1 MLIGKD
7 DYIIGKT
14 SEVINEENLKKYFGI
29 NTKIVEI
36 EDEKQKIK
44 SVVITDNLERE

>member
-7 DYIIGKT
+7 DYIIGKI

-29 NTKIVEI
+29 NIKIVEI
-36 EDEKQKIK
+36 KDEK
-44 SVVITDNLERE
+44 